1 MLKVLSA
8 DLDTSCRWCQKQL
21 VLMVNFCFSVSLCC
35 RTALSLSL
43 SLYLA
48 FSPSPLWFITGRQLT
63 IFNSQAA
70 IKVGG
75 QDKGRPFQGQISGLY
90 YNGLQVLKLAAE
102 GDPNVQVTGNLR
114 LVGDAPSVLSTETTS
129 ATPPSAADMSTTIME
144 TTTTMATTTTRRQR
158 SPSLKDSITQVRT
171 GGGRFIH
178 PERWAIPER
187 GILLHLYRIVF
198 YKMSSWY
205 QQ

>member
-1 MLKVLSA
+1 
-8 DLDTSCRWCQKQL
+8 
-21 VLMVNFCFSVSLCC
+21 MVAFCFSVSLCC

-48 FSPSPLWFITGRQLT
+48 LSPSPLWSITGRQLT

-129 ATPPSAADMSTTIME
+129 ATPPAAADMSTTIME

-171 GGGRFIH
+171 GRWTVHSSREMGHPWTRDFVAFIKNFVLQDVQLVS
-178 PERWAIPER
+178 AIKELT
-187 GILLHLYRIVF
+187 GQTTLG
-198 YKMSSWY
+198 
-205 QQ
+205 